1 MVDPRQVERDHEVP
15 GDTPTKSHRTRPALI
30 SRVDGSEQHKV
41 REARTLLFQLVSPAT
56 CMPEWL
62 IHCVNVLRVYIEQ
75 PVVLLVA
82 KGRQRLAQDQAT
94 AAARAYCWC
103 LAATPCACALWRS
116 VARCQHNNQGG
127 VAFLTALRAGPPI

>member
-1 MVDPRQVERDHEVP
+1 MADPRQVERDHEVP

-30 SRVDGSEQHKV
+30 SRVDGSKQQKV
-41 REARTLLFQLVSPAT
+41 REARTLLFQLVAPAS

-82 KGRQRLAQDQAT
+82 KGRQRLAQDQA
-94 AAARAYCWC
+94 
-103 LAATPCACALWRS
+103 
-116 VARCQHNNQGG
+116 GG
-127 VAFLTALRAGPPI
+127 GGGGGGGGGEGVRPGSGPGPRRGAVHAGLRA